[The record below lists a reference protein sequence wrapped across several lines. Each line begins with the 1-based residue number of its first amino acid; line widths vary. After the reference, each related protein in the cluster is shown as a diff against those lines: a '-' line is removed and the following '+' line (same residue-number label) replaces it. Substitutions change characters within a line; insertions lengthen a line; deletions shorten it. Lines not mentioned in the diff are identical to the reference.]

1 MSTGRRLALLGA
13 VIVLAIAGFV
23 IASNDGSQKTG
34 SSSQTTTTTTPAA
47 TTTATKPAK
56 LAIPVHRIVVRNA
69 KPVGGVQQIKVKKGD
84 RVKIAVTSDVADEV
98 HLHGYDLMKDVKP
111 GGTVRFDFK
120 ADADGQYELEL
131 ESRKEQIAQLTVE
144 P

>member
-1 MSTGRRLALLGA
+1 
-13 VIVLAIAGFV
+13 VIVLAIAGLV
-23 IASNDGSQKTG
+23 IARGGNDD
-34 SSSQTTTTTTPAA
+34 SSQTTTTTTTTTTPAA